1 MSRIAYYVL
10 LKPLSLLPLS
20 VLYYLSDFLFWVVYR
35 VVGYRK
41 KVVFTNLRHSF
52 PGKGEAAI
60 EAIAERFY
68 RHFCDLIVESIRLFS
83 MPEAEAR
90 ARMQVANPELL
101 QRFYDA
107 GRSVLIGAG
116 HYANWELVAT
126 IVDRQVAHQC
136 VGIYAPLAN
145 AFFNRA
151 IFQSRRR
158 FGLELLPRREVKAWF
173 RDNQDRRTA
182 VLFATDQS
190 PSNPKNAYWT
200 RFLNQ
205 ETGVLFGI
213 EHYAV
218 KYDLPVVFG
227 HITRLRRGYYTFHF
241 EVVEEHPKEA
251 PYGAITERHIR
262 LLEKDILAEP
272 AYWLWTH
279 RRWKHERPADVEVA
293 GKDETP

>member
-1 MSRIAYYVL
+1 MSRIFFYL
-10 LKPLSLLPLS
+10 LIKPLSLLPLPA
-20 VLYYLSDFLFWVVYR
+20 LYHLSDLLFWLVYR
-35 VVGYRK
+35 LAAYRK
-41 KVVFTNLRHSF
+41 RVVFTNLHHSF
-52 PGKGEAAI
+52 PEKSEEEI
-60 EAIAERFY
+60 RSLAERFY

-83 MPEAEAR
+83 MPEAEAK
-90 ARMQVANPELL
+90 ARMRVQNPELL
-101 QRFYDA
+101 QRFYDE

-116 HYANWELVAT
+116 HCANWELVAA

-136 VGIYAPLAN
+136 MGIYAPLAN

-151 IFQSRRR
+151 IHQSRSR
-158 FGLELLPRREVKAWF
+158 FGLELVPRSEVKEWF

-205 ETGVLFGI
+205 DTGVLFGI
-213 EHYAV
+213 ESYAV
-218 KYDLPVVFG
+218 KYDLPVIYG
-227 HITRLRRGYYTFHF
+227 RIIKLRRGYYEFGF
-241 EVVEEHPKEA
+241 EVVEEHPKQA
-251 PYGAITERHIR
+251 PYGAITERHTR
-262 LLEKDILAEP
+262 LLEKDILAAP